1 VEPEKVF
8 FFKLWRTSI
17 FIFKKKVGNS
27 LLEKLVLLL
36 SVQYAIPCH
45 AITVTKYHFVWYS
58 VVINVSF
65 NTVKLLPIVSERTA
79 ENKR

>member
-1 VEPEKVF
+1 MEDLYIYIF
-8 FFKLWRTSI
+8 F
-17 FIFKKKVGNS
+17 KKVGNS

-36 SVQYAIPCH
+36 SVQYAIPSH
-45 AITVTKYHFVWYS
+45 AITVTKYRFMWYS

-65 NTVKLLPIVSERTA
+65 NTVKLLSIISERTA